1 MVACENRWTLKGKRE
16 APSGDGRSKAAQNSP
31 NEIAHV
37 QKRLEF
43 AFRKVC
49 HDHRVHIL
57 LQFAV
62 LHSAPIKHARQMIQN
77 RMNDERASLIFV
89 LFHTF
94 FCLVKMINV
103 ISREEKKKRTYS
115 TKNTVFQLTCDPRS
129 FTTNSSPSRT
139 PAAAKMA
146 LLSSALDSPL
156 SVSFCRST

>member
-1 MVACENRWTLKGKRE
+1 MDTERE
-16 APSGDGRSKAAQNSP
+16 KEVPLGDGRAQNRP
-31 NEIAHV
+31 KEIAHV
-37 QKRLEF
+37 QQRLKF

-94 FCLVKMINV
+94 FLFG
-103 ISREEKKKRTYS
+103 
-115 TKNTVFQLTCDPRS
+115 KNDKCD
-129 FTTNSSPSRT
+129 
-139 PAAAKMA
+139 
-146 LLSSALDSPL
+146 
-156 SVSFCRST
+156 VQ